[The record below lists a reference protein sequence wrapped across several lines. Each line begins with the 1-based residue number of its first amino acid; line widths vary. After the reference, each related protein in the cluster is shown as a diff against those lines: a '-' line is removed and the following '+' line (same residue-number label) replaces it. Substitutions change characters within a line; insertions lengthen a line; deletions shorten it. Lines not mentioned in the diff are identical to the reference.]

1 MALSTTRGTSSS
13 SFTQRCRYDVFL
25 SFRGEDT
32 RNGFTSHLNG
42 ILRYNGINTFMD
54 DELPRGE
61 KISAELLEA
70 IESSKISII
79 VFSKNYVSSTWCL
92 DELVKILECKNNGQV
107 VLPVFYKVD
116 PSDVRNQQEKFGEAL
131 AKHEK
136 KFKDNK
142 EKVQRWRAALNEAS
156 HISGWHYK
164 NDRPQFRFI
173 EEILEEILSAKLN
186 RTQVFVVKY
195 PVGIDSRIEEISHLL
210 DIESNDVRMLVI
222 HGLPGIGKTTI
233 AKAIFNLIANRFEGS
248 SFLEDVREN
257 SKTNDGV
264 LQLQKA
270 LYYEILRAGKLKVHG
285 ISKRINEIM
294 EKLRNKKIL
303 LILDD
308 VDELKQVENLLG
320 KSNWFAS
327 GSRIIITTREKKLL
341 STLREDCHLFYYKV
355 KELDECESRE
365 LFCQHALK
373 RNKPIEDYSELVHQF
388 IGYAKGLPLVLKII
402 GADLYDKN
410 LQCWKSALD
419 KYKRIPNSDIQ
430 EVLKISYDGLD
441 QIQQD
446 IFLDI
451 ACFFKGFYKNLVV
464 DILQSSNLHDPY
476 YDIEKLIDKSLIVIT
491 KDDKLLMHDLI
502 QQMGLE
508 IARQESKV
516 SKKYRRLLCYEDAP
530 EVLNEDT
537 GLDEIRGITLSLP
550 HPRKMQ
556 LNLGKMKS
564 LKYLIIRNVIC
575 EDLKYLPNGLRL
587 LDWNEFPLSSLPS
600 TYEPTKLVALNMRG
614 SHIELDEHFERC
626 RLKTLKYMNFT
637 RCKNITKLPDLSVI
651 SPNIKE
657 VELYMCINLVE
668 VHQSNGLL
676 EELESWDLGGC
687 QNIRIFPR
695 NLRLKYLKTFY
706 FDWCGSLLQ
715 RTERLALLSSIGYLI
730 SLRTLRISL
739 KNVKDSS
746 NISNLQ
752 NLRELILYDCENF
765 PKAKDTSGCFPEL
778 QYLGLHNSYI
788 TTLPEIARRCP
799 KLKTLW
805 IQHCR
810 HLREIPRLPPC
821 IRNVFAIGCNSLNSQ
836 CRRRLFS
843 QLGDGIG
850 LPRNLVCGY
859 SNMRSSHQ
867 EFGSELGSSSELGF
881 ASNSSNYGLGLPGT
895 TIPKWFN
902 HQSHGSSISFSVGQK
917 FSSFALCVALNVKR
931 KNNVP
936 LVPHLFLCSIYL
948 FINGF
953 KEWLP
958 TFQFPID
965 SLNFMWFQYVSVR
978 PSLLKRIN
986 LGDRN
991 DVTLRCEI
999 SNKYREIAEITIRR
1013 CGVHVACI
1021 CPPRNSTV
1029 DKVLKEASFDERLK
1043 LFLSRVAAEVLP
1055 FEQEMVGRSETQNA
1069 NLCPLCEIA
1078 KDSALHLFHR
1088 CPYAK
1093 GMWYGGRW
1101 GFRIET
1107 IQAKSV
1113 KEFIEQIVDPPNELL
1128 AERVTKDE
1136 FTLYAVVAM
1145 KILWDARVKALVSK
1159 TKESINQLAHRLNT
1173 QYDSNLRSLGA
1184 TRGTEEQKRESAW
1197 TKPPDQLVKLNF
1209 DASCDQNNVGLAAVV
1224 RNQEGNGRAIRRGIS
1239 LCSKMSNAIGK

>member
-13 SFTQRCRYDVFL
+13 SFTQRCRYNVFL
-25 SFRGEDT
+25 SFKGEDT

-42 ILRYNGINTFMD
+42 ILRYNGINTFID

-61 KISAELLEA
+61 KISTELLEA

-79 VFSKNYVSSTWCL
+79 IFSKNYASSTWCL

-116 PSDVRNQQEKFGEAL
+116 PSNVRNQQEKFGEAL

-156 HISGWHYK
+156 RISGWHYK

-233 AKAIFNLIANRFEGS
+233 AKAIFNLIAYRFEGS
-248 SFLEDVREN
+248 SFLEDVREK

-365 LFCQHALK
+365 LFCHYALK

-626 RLKTLKYMNFT
+626 RLKTLKYMNFAY
-637 RCKNITKLPDLSVI
+637 CKNITKVPDLSAI

-657 VELYMCINLVE
+657 VKLYGCINLVE

-676 EELESWDLGGC
+676 EELEFWNLRGC
-687 QNIRIFPR
+687 QHIRIFPR
-695 NLRLKYLKTFY
+695 NLQSKSLKRFY
-706 FDWCGSLLQ
+706 FNWCGSLLQ

-730 SLRTLRISL
+730 SLHSLRISL

-752 NLRELILYDCENF
+752 NLRVLVLYDCENF
-765 PKAKDTSGCFPEL
+765 PKARDTSGCFPEL
-778 QYLGLHNSYI
+778 QYLGFCNSNI

-799 KLKTLW
+799 KLETLW
-805 IQHCR
+805 IQHSR
-810 HLREIPRLPPC
+810 NLWEIPRLPPC
-821 IRNVFAIGCNSLNSQ
+821 IGNVFAIGCNSLNSQ

-843 QLGDGIG
+843 QLGDKIG

-859 SNMRSSHQ
+859 SNMGSSHQ
-867 EFGSELGSSSELGF
+867 EFGSELGTSSELGF
-881 ASNSSNYGLGLPGT
+881 ASKWSHYGLALPGT

-917 FSSFALCVALNVKR
+917 FPSFAFCVALKC
-931 KNNVP
+931 KDNVP
-936 LVPHLFLCSIYL
+936 FGSQVFRCSIYL

-953 KEWLP
+953 EERLMRCR
-958 TFQFPID
+958 FPLD
-965 SLNFMWFQYVSVR
+965 SLNFMWFHYVSVR
-978 PSLLKRIN
+978 HNLLKRII

-999 SNKYREIAEITIRR
+999 SNNYRGTAEITIRR

-1055 FEQEMVGRSETQNA
+1055 FEQEMDECSETQNA
-1069 NLCPLCEIA
+1069 NYCPLCEIA
-1078 KDSALHLFHR
+1078 EDSALHLFQ
-1088 CPYAK
+1088 CCSYAK

-1101 GFRIET
+1101 GFRVEM
-1107 IQAKSV
+1107 IQAKSI
-1113 KEFIEQIVDPPNELL
+1113 KEFIGQIGYPPKELL

-1145 KILWDARVKALVSK
+1145 KILWDARVKALVSE
-1159 TKESINQLAHRLNT
+1159 TKESINQLTHHLNT
-1173 QYDSNLRSLGA
+1173 QYDSNLRSLGT
-1184 TRGTEEQKRESAW
+1184 TRGTKEQKRESAW

-1209 DASCDQNNVGLAAVV
+1209 NASCDQNNVGLAVVV

-1239 LCSKMSNAIGK
+1239 LCSKMGNAIGK